1 MSKPT
6 TKTPAKPEFQPVPDR
21 DQVFQQITL
30 PPAHW
35 QRVKTTLGGSILD
48 ATADELRA
56 FMRPLKEAQ
65 VQTVTAEDGQ
75 EMLIITLPKGL
86 WNMARATLGSLKWP
100 VPAAE
105 VTDFLDDLEAAP
117 VVTVTKE

>member
-1 MSKPT
+1 MTKPT
-6 TKTPAKPEFQPVPDR
+6 TKAPAKPAFQPTLER

-35 QRVKTTLGGSILD
+35 ERVLATLRGSILD

-56 FMRPLKEAQ
+56 FMRPLMNAQ
-65 VQTVTAEDGQ
+65 VQTVTAEDD
-75 EMLIITLPKGL
+75 EELLIITLPKGL
-86 WNMARATLGSLKWP
+86 WAMTRATLGALKWP

-117 VVTVTKE
+117 VKTVVEE